1 MRGRDERGFSLL
13 EMLVSLTIL
22 LLAMGGLYSLLLQNS
37 RINKA
42 QQMTADV
49 QANARNTLSFL
60 VQKTRSAGWDPLNVG
75 LASVTPDSN
84 TADTIAELEVFAD
97 LNGDGDSDDIDEQIM
112 IRHVNG
118 QIVMRRDNDGSSPF
132 EIVATGISNDANG
145 DGTIEPMFVLD
156 AVPPTRI
163 TIQVTARSAAP
174 DPTSGDFIRY
184 TVSSDVVLRKDL

>member
-1 MRGRDERGFSLL
+1 MRTNDQRGFSLL
-13 EMLVSLTIL
+13 EMLVSLTVL

-49 QANARNTLSFL
+49 QANARNTLSYI
-60 VQKTRSAGWDPLNVG
+60 VSKVRSAGWDPQNVG
-75 LASVTPDSN
+75 IASVTPDS
-84 TADTIAELEVFAD
+84 DTTDTVSELEVFAD
-97 LNGDGDSDDIDEQIM
+97 LNGDGDTEDLDEQIM
-112 IRHVNG
+112 FRHQNNQV
-118 QIVMRRDNDGSSPF
+118 VVRRDYDPTTPF
-132 EIVATGISNDANG
+132 QIVATAISNDADG

-174 DPTSGDFIRY
+174 DPTSGEFIRY